1 MFPFQSPTVQL
12 QMIEATSAS
21 EGPDSHTR
29 GRERS
34 LTVIDVALLT
44 DARAFLR
51 GDYLPKIER
60 CLDILGEEDV
70 WWRANDASNSIG
82 NLILHLDGSTRSW
95 ILGVAGGRRVV
106 RDRDAEFAERGPLT
120 KSALLSRMRATLAE
134 ADEVLALLDEASL
147 LEHRPSSKGEVTV
160 LWAVLHGVEHFAM
173 HTGQIIMLTKL
184 RTAAVLRLED

>member
-1 MFPFQSPTVQL
+1 
-12 QMIEATSAS
+12 MIEATSAS
-21 EGPDSHTR
+21 DGRDSQSQLS
-29 GRERS
+29 ERT
-34 LTVIDVALLT
+34 LTILDVALLT

-70 WWRANDASNSIG
+70 WWRANAGSNSIG

-106 RDRDAEFAERGPLT
+106 RDRDAEFTERGPLA
-120 KSALLSRMRATLAE
+120 KSALLARLRATLAE
-134 ADEVLALLDEASL
+134 ADEVLALLNEATL
-147 LEHRPSSKGEVTV
+147 LERRPSSKGEVTV

-173 HTGQIIMLTKL
+173 HTGQIILLTKL
-184 RTAAVLRLED
+184 RTAAALRLGD